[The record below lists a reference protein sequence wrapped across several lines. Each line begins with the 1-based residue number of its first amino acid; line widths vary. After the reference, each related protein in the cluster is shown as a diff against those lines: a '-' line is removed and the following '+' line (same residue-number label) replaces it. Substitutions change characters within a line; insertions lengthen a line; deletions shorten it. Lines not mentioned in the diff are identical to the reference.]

1 MEHERGSALT
11 LPDRRTLAFAELAD
25 RTGPPV
31 LVLDGPGSRGLAR
44 AAAATGAADG
54 LRLIAPDR
62 PGFGASTSV
71 ARIDHAAF
79 AADLVALL
87 DHLGVDATGV
97 VAQSGG
103 TPFALALAASRPDRV
118 RRLSLLGG
126 FAPVQRSSDLDGVAP
141 SAKSG
146 FRLARRAPWLLRVI
160 LRRMAAGA
168 RKDPGEAARKV
179 VRDAPAADRAA
190 LGDPALWAIHER
202 STAEVLSRPDA
213 LVGEMRALVGPWDL
227 DLGTIRAPV
236 CLWTGDRDTTHP
248 PAMARRLA
256 ARLPDAEA
264 RVVPGAMTF
273 GLVPVYAEALRFAA
287 DYSPAPTNT

>member
-1 MEHERGSALT
+1 MEHARESALT
-11 LPDRRTLAFAELAD
+11 LPDGRTLAFAELAD

-126 FAPVQRSSDLDGVAP
+126 FAPVHRSSDLDGVAP

-160 LRRMAAGA
+160 LRRMAARA
-168 RKDPGEAARKV
+168 RKDPGEAART
-179 VRDAPAADRAA
+179 RWSARC
-190 LGDPALWAIHER
+190 GRSWAR
-202 STAEVLSRPDA
+202 GTSTW
-213 LVGEMRALVGPWDL
+213 G
-227 DLGTIRAPV
+227 
-236 CLWTGDRDTTHP
+236 
-248 PAMARRLA
+248 
-256 ARLPDAEA
+256 
-264 RVVPGAMTF
+264 
-273 GLVPVYAEALRFAA
+273 RFAPRCA
-287 DYSPAPTNT
+287 CGRGTATPPIRPPWPAGWPPG